1 MTTNIWIANDSYLV
15 LPKQVSAKYE
25 IQVMMYIS
33 VQLMKTGISLN
44 VFVNT
49 DKQNWSKNLQRLI
62 SDWK

>member
-49 DKQNWSKNLQRLI
+49 DKQCCSKTGAKTCK
-62 SDWK
+62 D